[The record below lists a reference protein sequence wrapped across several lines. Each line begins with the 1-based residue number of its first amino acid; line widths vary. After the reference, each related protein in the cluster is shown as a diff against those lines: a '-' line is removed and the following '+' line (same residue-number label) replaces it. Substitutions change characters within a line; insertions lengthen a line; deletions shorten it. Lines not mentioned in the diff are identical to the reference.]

1 MAVSLR
7 VDARPG
13 ARRSA
18 RWYPALVAG
27 AFVGTGALVLVAALR
42 FGGGAGT
49 PRIAGLPTAG
59 PVTEWGLPLARLAY
73 ELCAAACVGTL
84 LAACVLAPAAAPE
97 RERCLRAAGWWALG
111 WAFCSL
117 LTYLLTLS
125 SFIPMPVAN
134 LLAEPGMLG
143 FGAGLPQTRALLL
156 VVAITFVVATAT
168 MAPRLPRWLPL
179 VLAVAGLL
187 PPAYVGHAASAGD
200 HDLAVSGLMVHLAAM
215 ATWVGGLGAVLV
227 HFRRSRDLPVVLRR
241 FSAVALC
248 CFAAVAFSGAVSG
261 WVRLGTPSGLW
272 QTPYGLLL
280 LAKVATLAVLGWFGW
295 THRRRT
301 VGGVADRGVRRTF
314 VRLAAGELVVMAVAM
329 GLAVGLA
336 RTPPPAGG
344 DAGGHAHPALEYAL
358 APFSPAALLTEVRLD
373 PLLVL
378 LLALPA
384 AAYLIWTRRVPS
396 WPRARTA
403 AWYAGLALAALVL
416 IGGVSGYAR
425 AMVSAQALQHAVL
438 ALAVPLLLAAGAP
451 MTPAARAM
459 SRPLGGVSSSPRVLA
474 LLATAWPALAFL
486 LYGTDWLTWSLTGY
500 AEHLVTELLFL
511 GVGLATAWVLVGA
524 DRPAV
529 PPAWRRGLA
538 AVAGLTYVGVGAC
551 LLLGSPVAARWFA
564 LARPHD
570 APDLI
575 TDQYL
580 AGAVFLIVPLLT
592 LAPVVRLLGP
602 SRSSERG

>member
-7 VDARPG
+7 VEARAG
-13 ARRSA
+13 V

-27 AFVGTGALVLVAALR
+27 AFAGTGVLVLVAALR
-42 FGGGAGT
+42 FGGGAGA

-73 ELCAAACVGTL
+73 EVCAAACVGTL
-84 LAACVLAPAAAPE
+84 LAACALAPATAPE
-97 RERCLRAAGWWALG
+97 RGRCLRAAGWWALG

-156 VVAITFVVATAT
+156 VVGITFVVATAT

-179 VLAVAGLL
+179 AFAVAGLL

-215 ATWVGGLGAVLV
+215 ALWVGGLGAVLM
-227 HFRRSRDLPVVLRR
+227 HFRRSGDLPVVLRR
-241 FSAVALC
+241 FSTVALC

-261 WVRLGTPSGLW
+261 WVRLGTPADLW
-272 QTPYGLLL
+272 RTPYGLLL
-280 LAKVATLAVLGWFGW
+280 LGKIATLAVLGWFGW
-295 THRRRT
+295 AHRRRT
-301 VGGVADRGVRRTF
+301 VARVAERGVRETF
-314 VRLAAGELVVMAVAM
+314 VRLAAGELVVMAVAL

-344 DAGGHAHPALEYAL
+344 DGGGHAHSALEYAL

-378 LLALPA
+378 LLAAAA
-384 AAYLIWTRRVPS
+384 AAYPIWARRVPGRS
-396 WPRARTA
+396 RARTA

-451 MTPAARAM
+451 AVPLARAT
-459 SRPLGGVSSSPRVLA
+459 SGPGGGVPLSPRLLA
-474 LLATAWPALAFL
+474 LLAAAWPALAFA
-486 LYGTDWLTWSLTGY
+486 LYGTGWLAWSLTGY

-511 GVGLATAWVLVGA
+511 GLGLVTAWVLVAA
-524 DRPAV
+524 DRPAA
-529 PPAWRRGLA
+529 PPAGRRGLA
-538 AVAGLTYVGVGAC
+538 AVAGLTYAGVGAY
-551 LLLGSPVAARWFA
+551 LLLGPPVAARWFA
-564 LARPHD
+564 LVRPHD

-580 AGAVFLIVPLLT
+580 AGAVFLIVPLLA
-592 LAPVVRLLGP
+592 LAPAVRLLRSGGP
-602 SRSSERG
+602 AAGE